1 VHERRGRDLIR
12 HADKRQHQAATE
24 PFVVQ
29 ELVELVDSS
38 RSINLCE

>member
-24 PFVVQ
+24 PFVVH
-29 ELVELVDSS
+29 ELVDSS